1 MTFVPLRY
9 LTGIEVREAN
19 QVICTIKNGMPLREN
34 SRIAFDDG
42 VNGVGRLQ
50 VRTEDTRHADWKQCF
65 PHRFEQL
72 DLSRLARAA
81 PRVLG
86 RGRAARQ
93 GPLHCQRAAARTAP
107 CWSSM
112 IFPFGSPD
120 KC

>member
-34 SRIAFDDG
+34 SRIALDDG
-42 VNGVGRLQ
+42 VNRVGRLQ

-81 PRVLG
+81 RH
-86 RGRAARQ
+86 